1 MIKKKFICKTG
12 STIFSKSPLSGAL
25 AVFTFSEISPK
36 ASNTRLLVK
45 SRTLSCGKYAN
56 LS

>member
-45 SRTLSCGKYAN
+45 SRTFSCGKYAN